1 MYRQNNVCGPP
12 ASSTAT
18 MMLPTSCA
26 KSPALTE
33 SFAFQTVDNLG
44 CLSVEVV
51 SFSLPSL
58 GRPGPSFHFGS
69 GVGFGASGIRGFLAP
84 AVQLLLKLKDKTL
97 K

>member
-1 MYRQNNVCGPP
+1 MCGPP

-69 GVGFGASGIRGFLAP
+69 GVGGRGSGLAP
-84 AVQLLLKLKDKTL
+84 AESGDSLPPLFNFS
-97 K
+97 